1 MWGVESPTG
10 RRLGGGPQGYP
21 PRMTRAVRHEPIDDR
36 ATVDA
41 MLHDFARTHDRE
53 LRNRIVEQ
61 FTPLAEGVARR
72 LSSRS
77 NRDDLRQVA
86 LLGLLQAV
94 ERFDPSFGAPFNA
107 FAVRTV
113 EGECKRY
120 LRDRT
125 WTVRPPRRAQ
135 ELHLDLRRVE
145 EQLTQQLGRVPTV
158 HELAR
163 SSGTDEESV
172 LEALEARGAHR
183 GVSLDTPTEDRPE
196 GAVASTL
203 GASDDGFG
211 TVDTR
216 SEVDTI
222 LAQLTPEELTLIQGR
237 FFQGRSQQELADE
250 LGISQSYLSRVLRRV
265 LARMRDQL
273 DLDDAAPDL
282 HS

>member
-1 MWGVESPTG
+1 
-10 RRLGGGPQGYP
+10 
-21 PRMTRAVRHEPIDDR
+21 MTRAVRHEPFGDR
-36 ATVDA
+36 AAIDA
-41 MLHDFARTHDRE
+41 LLAEFARTHDRQ

-72 LSSRS
+72 LSSRA
-77 NRDDLRQVA
+77 NREDLRQVA

-94 ERFDPSFGAPFNA
+94 ERFDPGVGAPFNA

-125 WTVRPPRRAQ
+125 WAVRPPRRTQ

-145 EQLTQQLGRVPTV
+145 EQLTQQLGRTPTV
-158 HELAR
+158 VELAR
-163 SSGTDEESV
+163 ASGADEEAV

-183 GVSLDTPTEDRPE
+183 GVSLDTPSEDRSE
-196 GAVASTL
+196 GAVASSL
-203 GASDDGFG
+203 GSADERFG
-211 TVDTR
+211 TIETR
-216 SEVDTI
+216 SEIDTI
-222 LAQLTPEELTLIQGR
+222 LAQLSPQELSLIQGR

-265 LARMRDQL
+265 LARLRDQL
-273 DLDDAAPDL
+273 DEQEDGRTLPGPG
-282 HS
+282 